1 MIKKIVLIFSLF
13 VIILGW
19 LLEVSS
25 FSQTDII
32 PTDKTIIDVNSID
45 VNSPLNWIF
54 SSVKD
59 TIFWILAVVA
69 IWVFLFIWSRLVVAK
84 WNPEEFKKA
93 SMQLIYAVIW
103 LVVVTLAYA
112 AVKLVSWLSL

>member
-1 MIKKIVLIFSLF
+1 MIKKIIFSL
-13 VIILGW
+13 IAIMTI
-19 LLEVSS
+19 SQS
-25 FSQTDII
+25 FAKSLQDQIN
-32 PTDKTIIDVNSID
+32 PNVNSVIKSTSD
-45 VNSPLNWIF
+45 TDPINWIF

-69 IWVFLFIWSRLVVAK
+69 IWVFLFIWARLVVAR

-112 AVKLVSWLSL
+112 TVKLVSWLSL